1 MMKFSTTSQYRK
13 DIKRIQKQGL
23 DLSLLNIVLEML
35 LAGKPLPP
43 QYKNHALKGNYIGLQ
58 GRNRKATPFFGG
70 RPNLPGVNCMED
82 NRPDRL
88 RLQRI

>member
-23 DLSLLNIVLEML
+23 DLSLLDIVLEML

-43 QYKNHALKGNYIGLQ
+43 QYKDHALKGDYSGYV
-58 GRNRKATPFFGG
+58 RK
-70 RPNLPGVNCMED
+70 NLYQAV
-82 NRPDRL
+82 
-88 RLQRI
+88 

>member
-43 QYKNHALKGNYIGLQ
+43 QYKDHALKGNYIGLHE
-58 GRNRKATPFFGG
+58 
-70 RPNLPGVNCMED
+70 CHI
-82 NRPDRL
+82 RPDWLLVYSINNDKLVLTATRTGSHAEL
-88 RLQRI
+88 F

>member
-35 LAGKPLPP
+35 LADKPLPP
-43 QYKNHALKGNYIGLQ
+43 QYKDHALKGNYIGL
-58 GRNRKATPFFGG
+58 RE
-70 RPNLPGVNCMED
+70 CHI
-82 NRPDRL
+82 RPDWLLVYSINNDKLMLTATRTGSHSEL
-88 RLQRI
+88 F

>member
-23 DLSLLNIVLEML
+23 DLSLLNTVLKIL

-43 QYKNHALKGNYIGLQ
+43 QYKDHALKGNYIGL
-58 GRNRKATPFFGG
+58 RE
-70 RPNLPGVNCMED
+70 CHI
-82 NRPDRL
+82 RPDWLLVYSVNNNKLVLTATRTGSHAEL
-88 RLQRI
+88 